1 MVYRCRRLIQSCR
14 FAPGPTEGD
23 VIPKSTNTVH
33 SQDLEISGI
42 ISGSW
47 ETWTAWSGR
56 SRCSSPPQFRAS
68 DLDIDALAKQ
78 NEDESSVPDTAEG
91 EDAQATDN
99 SENEDDESPEETTSS
114 LEKAKVTLR
123 AMKPHSARSSG
134 ADWANLAHFA
144 FQLSTVRGPQTF

>member
-1 MVYRCRRLIQSCR
+1 MRLIYGVSLQKIDSKL
-14 FAPGPTEGD
+14 P
-23 VIPKSTNTVH
+23 V

-99 SENEDDESPEETTSS
+99 S
-114 LEKAKVTLR
+114 
-123 AMKPHSARSSG
+123 
-134 ADWANLAHFA
+134 
-144 FQLSTVRGPQTF
+144 